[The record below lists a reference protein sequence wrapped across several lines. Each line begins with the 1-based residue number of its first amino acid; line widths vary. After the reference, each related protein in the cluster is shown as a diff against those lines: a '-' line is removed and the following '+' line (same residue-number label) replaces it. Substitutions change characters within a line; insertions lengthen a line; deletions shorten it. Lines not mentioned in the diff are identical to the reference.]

1 MSNFYILAVAEDD
14 GVVSGEPMGDDSA
27 PITGDQT
34 LTGADGSNGGA
45 AGGQGTDGSRPSPY
59 GPMIWMIPLFILMY
73 LLMFR
78 GPKKK
83 QQQHQKMVQALQKND
98 KVRTIGGIL
107 GTVIDTR
114 DDEITLKIDES
125 NNTKIRITPGAVSKV
140 ISNEAN

>member
-1 MSNFYILAVAEDD
+1 MSNFYILAAGEGD
-14 GVVSGEPMGDDSA
+14 VVSGETMSDDGMA
-27 PITGDQT
+27 ITADQPQT
-34 LTGADGSNGGA
+34 SADGSNGGA
-45 AGGQGTDGSRPSPY
+45 AGGQETDGRPQQSPF
-59 GPMIWMIPLFILMY
+59 GSLIWMLPLFVVMY

-83 QQQHQKMVQALQKND
+83 QKQHQKMVQALQKND

-107 GTVIDTR
+107 GTVIDAK
-114 DDEITLKIDES
+114 DDEIVLKIDES

>member
-1 MSNFYILAVAEDD
+1 MSNFYILAVGEDD
-14 GVVSGEPMGDDSA
+14 VVSGETMDDDGMSIA
-27 PITGDQT
+27 ADQT
-34 LTGADGSNGGA
+34 QTGADGSNGGP
-45 AGGQGTDGSRPSPY
+45 AGGQGVDVRQQSPFASLV
-59 GPMIWMIPLFILMY
+59 WMIPLFIVMY

-107 GTVIDTR
+107 GTVLDTK

-125 NNTKIRITPGAVSKV
+125 NNTKIRITPGAISKV
-140 ISNEAN
+140 ISS

>member
-1 MSNFYILAVAEDD
+1 MSNFYILAAGQDE
-14 GVVSGEPMGDDSA
+14 VVSGETMSDDGTA
-27 PITGDQT
+27 IVADQT

-45 AGGQGTDGSRPSPY
+45 AGGQGVDGTQRSPFS
-59 GPMIWMIPLFILMY
+59 GLIWMLPLVVVMY

-83 QQQHQKMVQALQKND
+83 QQKHKKMVQALRKND

-107 GTVIDTR
+107 GTVIDAK
-114 DDEITLKIDES
+114 DDEIILKIDES

-140 ISNEAN
+140 ITSEAN

>member
-1 MSNFYILAVAEDD
+1 MSIDA
-14 GVVSGEPMGDDSA
+14 
-27 PITGDQT
+27 DQT
-34 LTGADGSNGGA
+34 QTGADGSNGGTA
-45 AGGQGTDGSRPSPY
+45 ADPGTIGGKQSLFSS
-59 GPMIWMIPLFILMY
+59 MIWMIPLFVVMY

-107 GTVIDTR
+107 GTVIDVK
-114 DDEITLKIDES
+114 DDEIILKIDES

-140 ISNEAN
+140 IANEAN

>member
-1 MSNFYILAVAEDD
+1 MSNFYILAVGEDD
-14 GVVSGEPMGDDSA
+14 NVVSGETMSDDGTA
-27 PITGDQT
+27 IVADQT
-34 LTGADGSNGGA
+34 LTGADGSNGE
-45 AGGQGTDGSRPSPY
+45 GGQGTIGRRPQSLFGS
-59 GPMIWMIPLFILMY
+59 MLWMIPLFVVMY

-107 GTVIDTR
+107 GTVIDAK
-114 DDEITLKIDES
+114 DDEIILKIDES

-140 ISNEAN
+140 ISTEAN

>member
-1 MSNFYILAVAEDD
+1 MSNFYILAAGQDD
-14 GVVSGEPMGDDSA
+14 VVSGETMSDDGMA
-27 PITGDQT
+27 IVADQT

-45 AGGQGTDGSRPSPY
+45 AGGQGTDGRQQSPFSSL
-59 GPMIWMIPLFILMY
+59 IWMLPLFVVMY

-83 QQQHQKMVQALQKND
+83 QKQHQKMVQALQKND

-107 GTVIDTR
+107 GTVIDAK
-114 DDEITLKIDES
+114 DDEIILKIDES

-140 ISNEAN
+140 ITSEAN

>member
-1 MSNFYILAVAEDD
+1 MSNFYILAAGEGD
-14 GVVSGEPMGDDSA
+14 VVSGETMSDDGMS
-27 PITGDQT
+27 ITADQT
-34 LTGADGSNGGA
+34 QTSADGSNGGA
-45 AGGQGTDGSRPSPY
+45 AGGQGTDARPQSPFGSL
-59 GPMIWMIPLFILMY
+59 IWMLPLFVVMY

-107 GTVIDTR
+107 GTVIDAK
-114 DDEITLKIDES
+114 DDEIILKIDES